1 MRFFIKFLLIF
12 FIVTT
17 NLNANNFS
25 KKFLEKVFQ
34 VRSEINKN
42 NLDKAVKLLG
52 KISIQ
57 NENEEEQINL
67 LFGDIYLKINQM
79 FDF

>member
-1 MRFFIKFLLIF
+1 MKLFIKFLFIFLIL
-12 FIVTT
+12 T
-17 NLNANNFS
+17 NSKASNFS

-67 LFGDIYLKINQM
+67 LFGDIYL
-79 FDF
+79 